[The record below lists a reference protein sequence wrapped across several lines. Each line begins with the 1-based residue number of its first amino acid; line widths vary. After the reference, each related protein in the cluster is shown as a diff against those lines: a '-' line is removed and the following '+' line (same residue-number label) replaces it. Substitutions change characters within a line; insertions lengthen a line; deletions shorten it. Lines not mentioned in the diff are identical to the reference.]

1 MKNNRWGKGAAVIF
15 AALLALT
22 FFPRVSMGE
31 AADQVWELVT
41 EDGTRLTSICVQ
53 PETGD
58 QYVSGDNKLYEVI
71 RVDGATATLAAKG
84 DFELPDVSW
93 LDAEA
98 ALPVSADASNKLIA
112 LYCTHSDESYKP
124 SDGTYSDDK
133 RGSIYE
139 VAAALASSLRDA
151 GAQTKVSD
159 ALHYPHD
166 AGAYRR
172 SRQTAIQLLKSTPD
186 AMFDIHR
193 DGIPDPEEYAVTI
206 GGKKVSKIRILV
218 GRGNQNMEVNK
229 KFASQV
235 KAVADKVYPKL
246 IKDIYM
252 GKGTYNQDLLPH
264 SLLFECGT
272 YTLSKDR
279 VLASMPMLAGAVYKS
294 LYGGVVGS
302 AGASDVKS
310 GSESPSGGVTQGATD
325 APAAEDS
332 GGVGTGILWV
342 VGIFVVG
349 LIVYAVVATG
359 SFKGAMH
366 KAGRNI
372 SEMTGGLVGK
382 KPDDHEP
389 PSP

>member
-1 MKNNRWGKGAAVIF
+1 MKVFRC
-15 AALLALT
+15 AALIALT
-22 FFPRVSMGE
+22 LLLGISGSIAETV
-31 AADQVWELVT
+31 
-41 EDGTRLTSICVQ
+41 EDAVYSLLDGQGNVIAHFA
-53 PETGD
+53 GD
-58 QYVSGDNKLYEVI
+58 CEVGDEYISGDNQYYRVI
-71 RVDGATATLAAKG
+71 QVDEQAKTALMAYLGEA
-84 DFELPDVSW
+84 DLPDVSW
-93 LDAEA
+93 LDADA
-98 ALPVSADASNKLIA
+98 SLPVSATSGSKKIA
-112 LYCTHSDESYKP
+112 LYCTHSDESYKIGDGKT
-124 SDGTYSDDK
+124 SDEE
-133 RGSIYE
+133 RGGIYD
-139 VAAALASSLRDA
+139 VAAKLAASFEELGVTVEQS
-151 GAQTKVSD
+151 TE
-159 ALHYPHD
+159 LHHPHD

-172 SRQTAIQLLKSTPD
+172 SRQTAVALLKGTPN
-186 AMFDIHR
+186 AIFDIHR